1 MGEVIWATFFFQEV
15 FPHADDDDDDDKGR
29 MGPPTYV
36 ARCGAENNQKCFLCF
51 MYFCVFFKSEKKQER
66 ALYNIRLKT
75 KDLRVLN
82 TRLILGIFCPTRT
95 RLGPNTTRTEYWV
108 V

>member
-1 MGEVIWATFFFQEV
+1 MACYGAGPARQE
-15 FPHADDDDDDDKGR
+15 
-29 MGPPTYV
+29 MT
-36 ARCGAENNQKCFLCF
+36 KCVFLCF
-51 MYFCVFFKSEKKQER
+51 MYFCVLYIFVFYVFLCFFKSEKKQER

-95 RLGPNTTRTEYWV
+95 RLGPNTTRTEQ
-108 V
+108 